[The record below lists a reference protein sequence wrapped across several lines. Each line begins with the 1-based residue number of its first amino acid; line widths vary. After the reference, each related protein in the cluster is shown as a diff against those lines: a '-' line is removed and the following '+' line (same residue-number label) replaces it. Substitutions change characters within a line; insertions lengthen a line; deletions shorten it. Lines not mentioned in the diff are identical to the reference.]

1 MEVFPSEQ
9 WIDRFRQAANADPEL
24 SVIGD
29 FFTVDFALAF
39 GDERYVIEVK
49 NGRVANIIHN
59 PRFDRATKFGMR
71 APMDLWKRFF
81 SESPPPL
88 YHDIFAMIMRVPE
101 FVLDGDTLVAMQ
113 NARALRRLMAVM
125 QEEGGQRDQV

>member
-1 MEVFPSEQ
+1 MEVFPSQQ
-9 WIDRFRQAANADPEL
+9 WMDRFRQAANADPEL

-29 FFTVDFALAF
+29 FFTVDFAIAF

-49 NGRVANIIHN
+49 NGHIDNIIHN
-59 PRFDRATKFGMR
+59 PRFDLATKFGMR

-125 QEEGGQRDQV
+125 QEEGGQRGRI

>member
-1 MEVFPSEQ
+1 MEVFPSQQ
-9 WIDRFRQAANADPEL
+9 WMDRFRQAANADPEL

-29 FFTVDFALAF
+29 FFTVDFAIAF

-49 NGRVANIIHN
+49 NGRIDNIIHN
-59 PRFDRATKFGMR
+59 PRFDLATKFGMR
-71 APMDLWKRFF
+71 APMNLWKRFF

-125 QEEGGQRDQV
+125 QEEGGQRGRI

>member
-1 MEVFPSEQ
+1 MDVFPSEH
-9 WIDRFRQAANADPEL
+9 WMAGFREAANADQEL
-24 SVIGD
+24 SVVGD
-29 FFTVDFALAF
+29 FFTVDFAIAF
-39 GDERYVIEVK
+39 GESRYVIQSNRGK
-49 NGRVANIIHN
+49 IDKILLN

-71 APMDLWKRFF
+71 APMSLWNQFF
-81 SESPPPL
+81 SDPPPPP

-125 QEEGGQRDQV
+125 QAQGGQHGGV